1 MTDDDKP
8 AEPKDKLD
16 NLTARFLERLTPKE
30 RELLEKRFKMSG
42 TAKSK
47 DKK

>member
-1 MTDDDKP
+1 MIDDFDKP

-30 RELLEKRFKMSG
+30 RELLAKRFKVPD
-42 TAKSK
+42 AP
-47 DKK
+47 KKKK